1 VKLKP
6 RSQRKKNADD
16 VAQELRPK
24 LAGIPGIRAFVQNP
38 PSIRIGGQQTKAL
51 YQFAL
56 SSPNLQDLYQHA
68 PDLETK
74 LRQMPELQEV
84 NSDLQI
90 KNPQIQVN
98 VNREQA
104 SAVGLTANQIE
115 SALNSAYGTSQ
126 VSTIYAPDGQ
136 YQVIMGVDPQYQLN
150 PNDLDLLTISSSN
163 NQQVPLNAVATIT
176 KNVGP
181 LTVNHS
187 GQLAAVTIS
196 FNLKPGV
203 SLGSVTGKIEK
214 LASETLPATISTS
227 FQGTAQVFQSSL
239 SSLGILLIIAILVI
253 YIILGILYEDFI
265 HPITILSSL
274 PSAGFGALLTLIVFG
289 VDLNIY
295 AFVGIIML
303 VGIVK
308 KNGIMM
314 IDFAVEAEKH
324 QGKTP
329 YDAIYEAC
337 LVRFRPIMM
346 TTMAALMGTLPIAL
360 GLGAGAESRR
370 PLGLAVVGGLV
381 FSQILTLYITPVF
394 FTYME
399 ALRKRL
405 KKQGK
410 KQKQKNREATV
421 LHR

>member
-1 VKLKP
+1 
-6 RSQRKKNADD
+6 
-16 VAQELRPK
+16 
-24 LAGIPGIRAFVQNP
+24 
-38 PSIRIGGQQTKAL
+38 
-51 YQFAL
+51 
-56 SSPNLQDLYQHA
+56 
-68 PDLETK
+68 
-74 LRQMPELQEV
+74 MPELQEV

-126 VSTIYAPDGQ
+126 VSTIYASDGQ

-163 NQQVPLNAVATIT
+163 NQQVPLNAVASIT
-176 KNVGP
+176 KSVGP

-187 GQLAAVTIS
+187 GQLASVTVS

-214 LASETLPATISTS
+214 LARETLPATISTS

-239 SSLGILLIIAILVI
+239 SSLGILLVIAILVI

-337 LVRFRPIMM
+337 VVRFRPIMM

-381 FSQILTLYITPVF
+381 FSQLLTLYITTVF

-399 ALRKRL
+399 AFRKRL

-410 KQKQKNREATV
+410 KQKEKDREAVTF
-421 LHR
+421 LNAKER